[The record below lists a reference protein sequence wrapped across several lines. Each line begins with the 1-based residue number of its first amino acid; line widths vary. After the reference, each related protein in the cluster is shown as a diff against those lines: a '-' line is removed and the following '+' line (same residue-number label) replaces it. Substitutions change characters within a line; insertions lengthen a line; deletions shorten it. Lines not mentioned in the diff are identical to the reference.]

1 MKTFELISEKK
12 KKNLTQL
19 EISNL
24 LNLSITQY
32 SKKER
37 GKVDFTN
44 SEIKKIKTIL
54 NLTPERINEIF
65 LT

>member
-1 MKTFELISEKK
+1 MKTFELISERK

>member
-1 MKTFELISEKK
+1 MKTLELISERKK
-12 KKNLTQL
+12 KDLTQT
-19 EISNL
+19 EISKL

-32 SKKER
+32 GKKER

-44 SEIKKIKTIL
+44 SEIQKMKVIL
-54 NLTPERINEIF
+54 KLTPERIDEIF